1 MRNLFLLALNT
12 LKITFRKKSNI
23 IVYLILP
30 VVIVIFVMSIY
41 SSVDTKLKVGVNN
54 KDSNGIIA
62 KDFVAAL
69 NRQDKFKIQSVKE
82 AEINNLVAEGKV
94 DCVITVP
101 LDFDKS
107 VHNGAISKIQITAIK
122 GQEATAWVQNY
133 VNYYVKSLVM
143 LGKASGGDIQ
153 TFDKLYEGF
162 KVQTLTVHKNIVKDE
177 SLDKVETVQSIG
189 FLIMFM
195 LQGATTTSGLI
206 LKEKKEKTYFRIFSS
221 PVNSRIYIGA
231 NILANMCIII
241 AQSILVIFSS
251 RYILKLTTGVPDL
264 QLFAIFV
271 IFGFVCVTLG
281 ILLVA
286 FSTTTNQAGTMATLI
301 IIPTCMLSGCF
312 WPIEIMPEPMLQIA
326 NFLPQTWALE
336 AIRQIQNG
344 KSFGSIVPILGI
356 LVAFALAFFLIG
368 VYKMKSNE
376 SVKNFI

>member
-12 LKITFRKKSNI
+12 LKITFRKKSNV

-30 VVIVIFVMSIY
+30 VVIVIFVMSVY
-41 SSVDTKLKVGVNN
+41 SSVDTLKVGVNN
-54 KDSNGIIA
+54 KDTDGIIA

-69 NRQDKFKIQSVKE
+69 NRQDKFKIQVVKSDQ
-82 AEINNLVAEGKV
+82 INNLVAEGKV

-101 LDFDKS
+101 SNFDKS
-107 VHNGAISKIQITAIK
+107 VHNGTISKIQITAIK

-133 VNYYVKSLVM
+133 VNYYLKSLTM
-143 LGKASGGDIQ
+143 LGKSSGGEIA
-153 TFDKLYEGF
+153 TFNKLYEGF

-177 SLDKVETVQSIG
+177 SLDKLKTVQSIG

-241 AQSILVIFSS
+241 AQSILVIISS
-251 RYILKLTTGVPDL
+251 KHILKLTTGIPDL
-264 QLFAIFV
+264 QLFALLV

-301 IIPTCMLSGCF
+301 ITPTCMLSGCF
-312 WPIEIMPEPMLQIA
+312 WPIEIMPKYMQQIA

-336 AIRQIQNG
+336 AIRQLQNG
-344 KSFGSIVPILGI
+344 KNFLTIVPILGI
-356 LVAFALAFFLIG
+356 IVAFALAFFLIG
-368 VYKMKSNE
+368 MYKMKSSE
-376 SVKNFI
+376 SVKSFI